1 MGFGRRKMG
10 ACAPKTH
17 RSSRS
22 FRILSHLDLHLTSQE
37 LLKEIGSNVIS
48 CISIESHVHAPSLC
62 MCITHVVNS
71 RSVVVS
77 QCKFKV
83 KTVSVV
89 YILIRYSIGLVSL

>member
-1 MGFGRRKMG
+1 MG
-10 ACAPKTH
+10 ACAPKTR

-22 FRILSHLDLHLTSQE
+22 FRIFRILSHLDLHLTSQE
-37 LLKEIGSNVIS
+37 LLKEIGSNEPS

-62 MCITHVVNS
+62 MCIITHVVNS

-89 YILIRYSIGLVSL
+89 YILIFLFVIL